1 MVFSILR
8 NALGTGQ
15 IPNGTVVTALSILL
29 SLYVMAPV
37 GSAMIAAATPEAAD
51 VDVAAPL
58 AHPDAL
64 VRAIRAGAEPLREFL
79 VRNAGTRERGLF
91 LELAREARPEEQRAE
106 LSDTD
111 FLVAAPAFVVTEL
124 GEALQ
129 IGFLVFLPFLI
140 VDLVIANVLTALG
153 LSSLSPT
160 QVSLPFKL
168 LLFVMVPGDARSG
181 EFYVYDRK
189 KGTFWLLSLADS
201 VFGGY
206 SLVDMRQKIKDFR
219 LLDFAE
225 DPSRLRAAKG

>member
-1 MVFSILR
+1 MLRAPRVEAGDASLVPYVAFAVLAAVPLLFVTLTSFLKISVVFSILR

-15 IPNGTVVTALSILL
+15 IPSGTVVTALSILL

-124 GEALQ
+124 GEAFQ

-168 LLFVMVPGDARSG
+168 LLFVMVDGWYLLARAL
-181 EFYVYDRK
+181 V
-189 KGTFWLLSLADS
+189 L
-201 VFGGY
+201 GY
-206 SLVDMRQKIKDFR
+206 
-219 LLDFAE
+219 A
-225 DPSRLRAAKG
+225 